1 KILTNVDQNL
11 ADAVR
16 LKQWWEK
23 THSDNSYSK
32 QFQLVRTFHRPNYG
46 VGFFDT
52 VTLGGKPTAVM
63 GLVQEM
69 LYDRADSEVD
79 TVIAELQ
86 KQFREFVLAYF
97 THVTDFRLP
106 EGYVDESRPDPGNN
120 PFSWCPEE
128 VANRQGFGY
137 SQLYYKLK
145 GSGKIG
151 KFPEEQR

>member
-1 KILTNVDQNL
+1 MDSPYPVPLDEHDLKILTNVDKNL
-11 ADAVR
+11 ADAVQ

-46 VGFFDT
+46 VGFFDN

-69 LYDRADSEVD
+69 LYDRADSQVD

-86 KQFREFVLAYF
+86 KQFRE
-97 THVTDFRLP
+97 
-106 EGYVDESRPDPGNN
+106 
-120 PFSWCPEE
+120 
-128 VANRQGFGY
+128 
-137 SQLYYKLK
+137 
-145 GSGKIG
+145 
-151 KFPEEQR
+151 